1 MDNMSGKVRV
11 GLIFGGKS
19 GEHEVSLA
27 SARSVLKA
35 LDKDKY
41 EAVLVGV
48 TKEGRWLMGGNP
60 LKQLMSTTSSPL
72 LREQN
77 GNGTAVANGNAK
89 EMVARDAAAITTD
102 NALSSS
108 VDVVFPLIHG
118 PFGEDGTVQGLFE
131 LADIPYVGAGV
142 AASAVG
148 MDKALMKSIFRAE
161 GLPIADYVVVLRHEW
176 ERSPEEVIHQIE
188 TALGYPC
195 FVKPANLGSSVGVT
209 KAHDWDELT
218 QALTTAAQF
227 DRKLIV
233 EQAIVG
239 REIECSV
246 LGNDAPVASVPGEI
260 VPGHEFYDYDAKY
273 ADESG
278 TQLLIPANLGSSVG
292 VTKAHNWDELTQ
304 ALSTAA
310 LFDRKLVVE
319 KAIVGR
325 EIECSVLGNDAPVA
339 SVPGEIIPG
348 HEFYDYDAKY
358 ADESGTQL
366 LIPADLTPEQV
377 RTVQDLAIRAFKAI
391 DGSGMA
397 RVDFFLQ
404 TADGKAILNE
414 INTIPGFTN
423 VSMYPKLWEASG
435 LPYASL
441 IDRLIELALERHGDK
456 KRNRVTH

>member
-1 MDNMSGKVRV
+1 MMTFDGPDRIDMMSKIRV

-27 SARSVLKA
+27 SARSVLAA
-35 LDKDKY
+35 LDKTKY
-41 EAVLVGV
+41 EPVLIGV
-48 TKEGRWLMGGNP
+48 TREGRWLMGGNP
-60 LKQLMSTTSSPL
+60 LKQLMSMTQSPL
-72 LREQN
+72 LKADNAAN
-77 GNGTAVANGNAK
+77 GENGTKDIVT
-89 EMVARDAAAITTD
+89 RSAAAISTERVLDT
-102 NALSSS
+102 S

-118 PFGEDGTVQGLFE
+118 PYGEDGTVQGLFE

-148 MDKALMKSIFRAE
+148 MDKALMKAVFQSA
-161 GLPIADYVVVLRHEW
+161 GLPIPDYIVVLRSHW
-176 ERSPEEVIHQIE
+176 EKEPEITIQQIE
-188 TALGYPC
+188 QAIGYPC
-195 FVKPANLGSSVGVT
+195 FVKPANLGSSVGIT
-209 KAHDWDELT
+209 KAHNWDELT
-218 QALTTAAQF
+218 QALTTAAQY
-227 DRKLIV
+227 DRKLI
-233 EQAIVG
+233 
-239 REIECSV
+239 
-246 LGNDAPVASVPGEI
+246 
-260 VPGHEFYDYDAKY
+260 
-273 ADESG
+273 
-278 TQLLIPANLGSSVG
+278 
-292 VTKAHNWDELTQ
+292 
-304 ALSTAA
+304 
-310 LFDRKLVVE
+310 VE

-339 SVPGEIIPG
+339 SIPGEIIPG

-358 ADESGTQL
+358 ADESGTRL

-377 RTVQDLAIRAFKAI
+377 QAVQDLAVRAFKAI

-404 TADGKAILNE
+404 TADGQVILNE
-414 INTIPGFTN
+414 INTIPGFTS

>member
-1 MDNMSGKVRV
+1 MSNKIRV

-48 TKEGRWLMGGNP
+48 TKEGRWLIGGNP
-60 LKQLMSTTSSPL
+60 LKQLMGTTSSPL

-77 GNGTAVANGNAK
+77 GNGVSQANGSAK
-89 EMVARDAAAITTD
+89 EMVARDAAALTTE
-102 NALSSS
+102 NVLSSS

-118 PFGEDGTVQGLFE
+118 PYGEDGTVQGLFE

-176 ERSPEEVIHQIE
+176 EKAPEEIIHQIE
-188 TALGYPC
+188 TALDYPC

-209 KAHDWDELT
+209 EAHDWDELT
-218 QALTTAAQF
+218 QALTTAAQY
-227 DRKLIV
+227 DRKLMV
-233 EQAIVG
+233 ERAIVG
-239 REIECSV
+239 REVECSV
-246 LGNDAPVASVPGEI
+246 LGNDQPIASTV
-260 VPGHEFYDYDAKY
+260 
-273 ADESG
+273 
-278 TQLLIPANLGSSVG
+278 
-292 VTKAHNWDELTQ
+292 
-304 ALSTAA
+304 
-310 LFDRKLVVE
+310 
-319 KAIVGR
+319 
-325 EIECSVLGNDAPVA
+325 
-339 SVPGEIIPG
+339 GEIIPG

-366 LIPADLTPEQV
+366 LIPAALTPEQI
-377 RTVQDLAIRAFKAI
+377 RTIQEIAVRAFKAI
-391 DGSGMA
+391 DCSGMA
-397 RVDFFLQ
+397 RVDFFIQ
-404 TADGKAILNE
+404 AKDGRVILNE

-435 LPYASL
+435 LPYPRL

-456 KRNRVTH
+456 KRNKISH

>member
-1 MDNMSGKVRV
+1 MMTFDGPDRIDMMSKIRV

-27 SARSVLKA
+27 SARSVLAA
-35 LDKDKY
+35 LDKTKY
-41 EAVLVGV
+41 EPVLIGV
-48 TKEGRWLMGGNP
+48 TREGRWLMGGNP
-60 LKQLMSTTSSPL
+60 LKQLMSMTQSPL
-72 LREQN
+72 LKADNAAN
-77 GNGTAVANGNAK
+77 GENGTKDIVT
-89 EMVARDAAAITTD
+89 RSAAAISTERVLDT
-102 NALSSS
+102 S

-118 PFGEDGTVQGLFE
+118 PYGEDGTVQGLFE

-148 MDKALMKSIFRAE
+148 MDKALMKAVFQSA
-161 GLPIADYVVVLRHEW
+161 GLPIADYVVVLRSQW
-176 ERSPEEVIHQIE
+176 EKEPEITIQQIE
-188 TALGYPC
+188 QAIGYPC
-195 FVKPANLGSSVGVT
+195 FVKPANLGSSVGIT
-209 KAHDWDELT
+209 KAHNWDELT
-218 QALTTAAQF
+218 QALTTAAQY
-227 DRKLIV
+227 DRKLI
-233 EQAIVG
+233 
-239 REIECSV
+239 
-246 LGNDAPVASVPGEI
+246 
-260 VPGHEFYDYDAKY
+260 
-273 ADESG
+273 
-278 TQLLIPANLGSSVG
+278 
-292 VTKAHNWDELTQ
+292 
-304 ALSTAA
+304 
-310 LFDRKLVVE
+310 VE

-339 SVPGEIIPG
+339 SIPGEIIPG

-358 ADESGTQL
+358 ADESGTRL

-377 RTVQDLAIRAFKAI
+377 QTVQDLAVRAFKAI

-404 TADGKAILNE
+404 TADGQVILNE
-414 INTIPGFTN
+414 INTIPGFTS